1 MDPQVLFSQTIPV
14 RYQPDVLV
22 VGGGPAGCAAAWA
35 AAQQKKSVLLLD
47 GHSCLG
53 GLGTAGMVPAFMHI
67 SDGEHFL
74 CAGFASRLFQLLYHG
89 EPKDC
94 TLVDPDTGEVSTLL
108 SIRAEDLKRSYDE
121 LLQESGVEFYF
132 HSQLI
137 GVTMCGQR
145 IDTAVFAAKS
155 GLFAVRAREYVDCTG
170 DGDLSVMAGAGFDL
184 GDENGHTM
192 AASLCSLWSGI
203 DWDRVRKPDE
213 RELER
218 AIQDGVFRIPDRSLP
233 GMWKISD
240 SVGGGNIGH
249 IFDINATDER
259 SLTKGL
265 VRGRQY
271 MREYERYYK
280 EYLTGFEKMELV
292 ATGSLLGI
300 RESRRIRCKKTLDY
314 SAFLERAVF
323 EDEIGRYNYSVDIHP
338 SNPSLQEHRVTS
350 KNYGARRLLKGES
363 YGIPYGSLVPEHT
376 ENLLVAGRC
385 MGADKLM
392 QGSIR
397 VMPGCYITGQA
408 AGAAA
413 ALCAEQ
419 GCTPAALHVPA
430 LQAALA
436 KLGAYLPNFAAVGK

>member
-1 MDPQVLFSQTIPV
+1 MDSQVLFSQTVPI

-35 AAQQKKSVLLLD
+35 AAQLKKSVLLLE

-74 CAGFASRLFQLLYHG
+74 CAGFATQLFNRLYHG
-89 EPKDC
+89 ELNDC
-94 TLVDPDTGEVSTLL
+94 TFVDPDTGEVSTLL

-121 LLQESGVEFYF
+121 LLEESGAEFYF

-137 GVTMCGQR
+137 GVTMCGR
-145 IDTAVFAAKS
+145 KINTAVFAAKS
-155 GLFAVRAREYVDCTG
+155 GLFAVRAKEFIDCTG
-170 DGDLSVMAGAGFDL
+170 DGDLSVMAGVGFDI

-203 DWDRVRKPDE
+203 DWERVQKPDE

-218 AIQDGVFRIPDRSLP
+218 AIEDGVFRIPDRSLP

-249 IFDINATDER
+249 IFNINAVDER

-265 VRGRQY
+265 IRGRQY

-300 RESRRIRCKKTLDY
+300 RESRRIRCQKPLTY

-338 SNPSLQEHRVTS
+338 SNPSLKEHTITS
-350 KNYGARRLLKGES
+350 RNYGARRLLKGES
-363 YGIPYGSLVPEHT
+363 YGIPYGSLVPQNT

-385 MGADKLM
+385 MGTDKLM
-392 QGSIR
+392 QGSLR

-413 ALCAEQ
+413 ALCTEQDCSPAE
-419 GCTPAALHVPA
+419 LDVPA
-430 LQAALA
+430 LQAALTN
-436 KLGAYLPNFAAVGK
+436 LGAYLPNFSGSSK